1 MTTTLHFVSGLPRSG
16 STLLCNVLAQNPRFH
31 ATATSGLL
39 DLLFA
44 VRTQWN
50 LVPELRHEP
59 DETLRRVMAWMLVGF
74 HPNAGRE
81 VVFDK
86 CRGWTSEIE
95 LLENVLR
102 RQAKI
107 IVPVRDVRDVLA
119 SLEKLY
125 RRNVFR
131 AKSTNSADYLQCQTV
146 EGRCH
151 FWLRHDQPLGIAY
164 GRIVDAMARGF
175 KDRLHFVHF
184 ERFTAQPM
192 TELAAIYA
200 FLGEPHFAHD
210 VRHVEQVTSEDDSVY
225 GMGDL
230 HTIRPQI
237 EPSTPQWPT
246 VLGPF
251 AEQFGQLNFPVT
263 T

>member
-1 MTTTLHFVSGLPRSG
+1 MADTLHFVSGLPRSG
-16 STLLCNVLAQNPRFH
+16 STLLCNIFAQHPCIT
-31 ATATSGLL
+31 ATATSGAL

-44 VRTQWN
+44 ARTQWN
-50 LVPELRHEP
+50 LMPELRREP
-59 DETLRRVMAWMLVGF
+59 DETLRRVLAAMLDAF
-74 HPNAGRE
+74 HADAPRP
-81 VVFDK
+81 VVLDK

-95 LLENVLR
+95 MLESVLGR
-102 RQAKI
+102 RVKI
-107 IVPVRDVRDVLA
+107 LVPVRDVRDVLA

-131 AKSTNSADYLQCQTV
+131 AKSTNNADYLQCQTV

-184 ERFTAQPM
+184 EDLTANP
-192 TELAAIYA
+192 AATMAAVYD
-200 FLGEPHFAHD
+200 FLGEPQCAHD
-210 VRHVEQVTSEDDSVY
+210 FEHVEQVTREDDSVY

-230 HTIRPQI
+230 HTIRPKV
-237 EPSTPQWPT
+237 EPCLPQWPT
-246 VLGPF
+246 VLGAF
-251 AEQFGQLNFPVT
+251 AEPFGQLNFT
-263 T
+263 GD